1 MITVD
6 YKDRTPI
13 YEQIIKNIENL
24 IAMGVFEQ
32 DDKLPSIRQLAIDL
46 SINPNTIQKAYTKLE
61 DMGLIYTIKGVG
73 KFISKPNCDTKALK
87 LQSIFKNIEENFSQA
102 KTFGLDQKLFD
113 DWIDTL
119 RRNFNDSC
127 D

>member
-13 YEQIIKNIENL
+13 YEQVIKSIENL

-32 DDKLPSIRQLAIDL
+32 DDKLPSVRQLAIDL

-61 DMGLIYTIKGVG
+61 DMGLIYTVKGVG
-73 KFISKPNCDTKALK
+73 KFISKSNHETKKNK
-87 LQSIFKNIEENFSQA
+87 LNSYFKNIESDVLQA
-102 KTFGLDQKLFD
+102 KKFGLDSEQFE
-113 DWIDTL
+113 DWIEQL
-119 RRNFNDSC
+119 RRIFNDNC
-127 D
+127 N